1 MKFLDKLLQGINM
14 LPFVIQGLEAA
25 IGKGN
30 GKTKQEKALDI
41 FNFSAGVAEAIA
53 AKDIVDQ
60 DKFTEAARELN
71 DAVVKMLN
79 ASVWHA
85 NPKQ

>member
-79 ASVWHA
+79 ASLW
-85 NPKQ
+85 NKDKR